1 MKYVVSL
8 AALLVL
14 ASCTPPPPPAP
25 PPTLPPP
32 VTYQAP
38 MLVPPMYTEPAI
50 VTTRRHRGVVTVD
63 RRCPAGMHW
72 VASSRKITKYQQGD
86 RVVRVSKRK
95 AGYCSR

>member
-32 VTYQAP
+32 VTYQ
-38 MLVPPMYTEPAI
+38 VPLPVPQHTEPAI

>member
-1 MKYVVSL
+1 
-8 AALLVL
+8 
-14 ASCTPPPPPAP
+14 
-25 PPTLPPP
+25 

-38 MLVPPMYTEPAI
+38 LPVPQYTEPAI

-63 RRCPAGMHW
+63 KRCPAGMHW
-72 VASSRKITKYQQGD
+72 VASSRRVTKYQQGD